1 MYQKPTVNLKI
12 GTYYRLAKVQ
22 GKTFDDKVDYL
33 LSLIEA
39 RKGKFCW
46 YLDVKEYEKVRLS
59 QLR

>member
-1 MYQKPTVNLKI
+1 MTEKLVVKLKI
-12 GTYYRLAKVQ
+12 GTYHRLAKVD

-46 YLDVKEYEKVRLS
+46 YLDVEEYEKVRLS
-59 QLR
+59 QL